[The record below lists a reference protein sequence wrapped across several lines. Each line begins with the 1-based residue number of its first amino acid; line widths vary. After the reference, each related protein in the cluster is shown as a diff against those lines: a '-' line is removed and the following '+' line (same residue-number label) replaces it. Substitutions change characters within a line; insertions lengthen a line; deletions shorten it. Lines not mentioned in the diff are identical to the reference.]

1 MSEEIRIVRISV
13 RSFVEFLLRS
23 GSLESRGGL
32 SAETAMLEGARIHR
46 ALQKKEGPG
55 YRAEVSLSREIPISG
70 RDLAEAV
77 PGGKSRF
84 HMEEVWQGP
93 EEKQT
98 ADLAAADE
106 PDERLETPCPASDEP
121 DERLEVPCPA
131 SDEPDERLEAPSAAS
146 DGSEKRLE
154 TPSAASDESDEK
166 PASDRAG
173 AGNGRKKDYILRLE
187 GRADGIYCSSRN
199 NPDFTFREAG
209 EAGNTGD
216 TGDTVHIEDAGNT
229 VHTWG
234 AGDTM
239 HTGETGH
246 TGDTVHIEDAGN
258 TMHTGGVG
266 DTGDTGN
273 AVHTGGAGN
282 TGAVGDSGDLWVIDE
297 IKTVFRGF
305 RELREAAEVHLAQA
319 RCYAWIFAE
328 QEKLDR
334 IGIRMTYCS
343 QVTGEVKYFYEAWD
357 YSGLKAWLEE
367 LTASFLPWL
376 GMRASFE
383 ESRTGTLKKMTFP
396 FPYRPGQYDLAAGV
410 YRTIVHGKKLF
421 LQAPTGTGKTM
432 AVLFPSLKA
441 IGEGKAER
449 IFYLTAKAVAG
460 RAAVEALNILKKK
473 GLSVRSLV
481 LASRERICPCETVD
495 CNPAACSRA
504 KGHYNRV
511 NAALWDLLQAASE
524 GQPMTSEMVSEY
536 AGAYGVCPYELA
548 LDASDFADVII
559 CDYNYAFH
567 PEAKLTRFFGG
578 PGQASPAGRTILLI
592 DEAHNLLERGR
603 EMYSACLSY
612 REVRQF
618 RKSIKA
624 EWPRLWK
631 KMKNLVRILRLL
643 DQECFGKKGEENDG
657 AKKDRAENDRVNFER
672 TKNDRA
678 NSGGLKNDWAKND
691 RLNFDR
697 ANFDWVK
704 NDRAGF
710 DRLKNDREEFRVLSG
725 WIREEGKKLPSSS
738 SSEFAIGGAREKGKE
753 LISSSSSEPEAE
765 PAGDEGQEKEELLE
779 ENGQIREE
787 LLSTLLEVEDVIH
800 WILEQE
806 RKNEVLYELSGGGE
820 SAGDEKGLTE
830 ILEFYFE
837 IAHFRQMLEEM
848 DGHYIVY
855 GEKGARGPAGGFSLH
870 LYCADPSR
878 RLKECMAVSSAS
890 ILFSATFL
898 PIQYYKSL
906 LGGGPEDFEMYAR
919 SSFSPERRR
928 VIIVNDVTSRYRSRN
943 AENYERIARSIAG
956 AVSCRPGNYL
966 AFFPSYLFL
975 EGVLE
980 AFGRIIDD
988 SRLSGDGGNSGNRE
1002 ICVLAQKRHMEDNE
1016 RAAFLEAFEEIR
1028 SDRYL
1033 VGFCV
1038 MGGMFGEGIDLR
1050 DDRLIGT
1057 FVVGTGIPP
1066 ADSRREMLR
1075 RYFNENGSDGY
1086 DFAYRFPGM
1095 NKVLQA
1101 AGRVIRTERDRGV
1114 VLLLDERFERP
1125 GNRGLFPVEWG
1136 NPSAMDSSAAAE
1148 SVRQFWEE
1156 GP

>member
-1 MSEEIRIVRISV
+1 MSEEIRIFRISV

-55 YRAEVSLSREIPISG
+55 YRAEVSLNREILISG
-70 RDLAEAV
+70 RDLEEAV
-77 PGGKSRF
+77 PGG
-84 HMEEVWQGP
+84 
-93 EEKQT
+93 
-98 ADLAAADE
+98 
-106 PDERLETPCPASDEP
+106 
-121 DERLEVPCPA
+121 
-131 SDEPDERLEAPSAAS
+131 
-146 DGSEKRLE
+146 
-154 TPSAASDESDEK
+154 
-166 PASDRAG
+166 
-173 AGNGRKKDYILRLE
+173 GRRKDYILRLE

-199 NPDFTFREAG
+199 DPAFTFRD
-209 EAGNTGD
+209 AGNTVHIGGTGDTMHAGGAEDAGDVGNTAYTGD
-216 TGDTVHIEDAGNT
+216 TGDT
-229 VHTWG
+229 
-234 AGDTM
+234 M
-239 HTGETGH
+239 HTGVAEAPRAI
-246 TGDTVHIEDAGN
+246 GDT
-258 TMHTGGVG
+258 
-266 DTGDTGN
+266 
-273 AVHTGGAGN
+273 
-282 TGAVGDSGDLWVIDE
+282 GDLWVIDE

-357 YSGLKAWLEE
+357 YSDLKAWLEE

-396 FPYRPGQYDLAAGV
+396 FPYRQGQYDLAAGV

-460 RAAVEALNILKKK
+460 RAAVEALNILRKK

-504 KGHYNRV
+504 KGHYDRV

-631 KMKNLVRILRLL
+631 KMKNLVRILRFL
-643 DQECFGKKGEENDG
+643 DQECFGKKGEENDRT
-657 AKKDRAENDRVNFER
+657 KNDWAAFER

-678 NSGGLKNDWAKND
+678 KNDQ
-691 RLNFDR
+691 
-697 ANFDWVK
+697 ANFD
-704 NDRAGF
+704 G
-710 DRLKNDREEFRVLSG
+710 LKNDREEFRVLSG
-725 WIREEGKKLPSSS
+725 WIREEGKELPPSS
-738 SSEFAIGGAREKGKE
+738 SSEFAIGGTREERKE
-753 LISSSSSEPEAE
+753 LISSSSSEPDTG
-765 PAGDEGQEKEELLE
+765 PAGDEAEEKEELIE

-870 LYCADPSR
+870 LYCADPSH

-898 PIQYYKSL
+898 PIQYYKGL

-943 AENYERIARSIAG
+943 AENYGRIARSIAG
-956 AVSCRPGNYL
+956 TVSCRPGNYL

-988 SRLSGDGGNSGNRE
+988 SRWREDTGNRE

-1136 NPSAMDSSAAAE
+1136 TPFAMNSSAAAE

>member
-1 MSEEIRIVRISV
+1 MSEEIRIFRISV

-70 RDLAEAV
+70 RDLEEAV
-77 PGGKSRF
+77 P
-84 HMEEVWQGP
+84 
-93 EEKQT
+93 
-98 ADLAAADE
+98 
-106 PDERLETPCPASDEP
+106 
-121 DERLEVPCPA
+121 
-131 SDEPDERLEAPSAAS
+131 
-146 DGSEKRLE
+146 
-154 TPSAASDESDEK
+154 
-166 PASDRAG
+166 
-173 AGNGRKKDYILRLE
+173 GNGRKKDYILRLE

-229 VHTWG
+229 VYTG
-234 AGDTM
+234 DTGDTM
-239 HTGETGH
+239 HTGETGD

-266 DTGDTGN
+266 DTGDT
-273 AVHTGGAGN
+273 
-282 TGAVGDSGDLWVIDE
+282 GDLWVIDE

-343 QVTGEVKYFYEAWD
+343 QVTGEVKYFYEVWD

-383 ESRTGTLKKMTFP
+383 ESRIGTLKKMTFP
-396 FPYRPGQYDLAAGV
+396 FPYRQGQYDLAAGV

-504 KGHYNRV
+504 KGHYDRV

-536 AGAYGVCPYELA
+536 ASAYGVCPYELA

-631 KMKNLVRILRLL
+631 KMKNLVRILRFL
-643 DQECFGKKGEENDG
+643 DQECFGKKGEENDR
-657 AKKDRAENDRVNFER
+657 AKNDWADFGR
-672 TKNDRA
+672 TKNDWADFDRTRNDQA
-678 NSGGLKNDWAKND
+678 NFDGLKNDRVKND
-691 RLNFDR
+691 Q
-697 ANFDWVK
+697 ANFDGLK
-704 NDRAGF
+704 NDRAKN
-710 DRLKNDREEFRVLSG
+710 DWAKNDREEFRVLSG
-725 WIREEGKKLPSSS
+725 WIREEGKKLPLSSA
-738 SSEFAIGGAREKGKE
+738 SEFAIGGTREEGKE
-753 LISSSSSEPEAE
+753 LISSPSSEPETR
-765 PAGDEGQEKEELLE
+765 PAGDEGQEKEEFLE

-830 ILEFYFE
+830 ILEFYFG

-956 AVSCRPGNYL
+956 TVSCRPGNYL

-988 SRLSGDGGNSGNRE
+988 SRWREGTGNRE
-1002 ICVLAQKRHMEDNE
+1002 ICVLVQKRHMEENE

-1101 AGRVIRTERDRGV
+1101 SGRVIRTERDRGV
-1114 VLLLDERFERP
+1114 VLLLDERFERAE
-1125 GNRGLFPVEWG
+1125 NRSLFPVEWG
-1136 NPSAMDSSAAAE
+1136 TPSAMNSSAAAE